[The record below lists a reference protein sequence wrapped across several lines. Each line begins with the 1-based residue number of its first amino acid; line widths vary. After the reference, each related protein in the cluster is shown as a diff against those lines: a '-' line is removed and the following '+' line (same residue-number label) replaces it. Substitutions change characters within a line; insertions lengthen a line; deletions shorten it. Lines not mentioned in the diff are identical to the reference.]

1 MAHQCLNSCT
11 NPYNYETNK
20 HYRDQPT
27 PSHPF
32 LICCLCDI
40 AIITDNLLCLI
51 KSNITYSLLLS
62 GDVHP
67 NPGPLEDLLQLLA
80 EQNNTPVFNIPQIN
94 LYPHMTFDF
103 ESFYIDPSA
112 IKLVKER
119 CYNIIY
125 SCSAHQSLNDC
136 FSVFT
141 TFYVKKSV
149 PLSHIVTVT
158 IQECL

>member
-11 NPYNYETNK
+11 NPDNYETNK

-32 LICCLCDI
+32 LLCCLCDI

-94 LYPHMTFDF
+94 LYPHMT
-103 ESFYIDPSA
+103 
-112 IKLVKER
+112 
-119 CYNIIY
+119 
-125 SCSAHQSLNDC
+125 
-136 FSVFT
+136 
-141 TFYVKKSV
+141 
-149 PLSHIVTVT
+149 IVTAT
-158 IQECL
+158 IQECLLGYRCALCLKALHNYEGTFLPKG